1 MGKAKELYM
10 EMREE
15 ERDKRLASTLGITF
29 DELNCLQWDLNT
41 NESED
46 GLVYGYILEFD
57 ESSPKEILN
66 KIEGLE
72 DGCRVWLSP
81 WEFEDD
87 EYENDPT
94 WYHDTPYSQYYD
106 FFKSSVREVEN
117 MLKVEGMDASQHGI
131 FLRLL
136 FVQAVIIM
144 ETYLGDTLK
153 AVVFQEKDKLIKL
166 LEFDEEMKKTKLT
179 LADIVKDPNAIKDK
193 VSEHLSE
200 LMYHNLAKIGI
211 LYKGILEIEFNFGN
225 EENKKKLFQAIKT
238 RHDCVHR
245 NGKTK
250 EGDQVSG
257 INEQYVEEILSI
269 IEYLVDDIEDKIT
282 NAKGATA

>member
-15 ERDKRLASTLGITF
+15 ERDKRLASTLGISF

-57 ESSPKEILN
+57 KGSPKEILN

-72 DGCRVWLSP
+72 DGCRVRISP

-106 FFKSSVREVEN
+106 FFKYSAREVEN

-136 FVQAVIIM
+136 FVQAVTIM

-153 AVVFQEKDKLIKL
+153 ALVFQEKDKLIKL

-179 LADIVKDPNAIKDK
+179 LADIVKDQNAIIDK
-193 VSEHLSE
+193 VSEYLSE

-211 LYKGILEIEFNFGN
+211 LYKGILEIEFNFGS

-257 INEQYVEEILSI
+257 IDEQYVEEILSI